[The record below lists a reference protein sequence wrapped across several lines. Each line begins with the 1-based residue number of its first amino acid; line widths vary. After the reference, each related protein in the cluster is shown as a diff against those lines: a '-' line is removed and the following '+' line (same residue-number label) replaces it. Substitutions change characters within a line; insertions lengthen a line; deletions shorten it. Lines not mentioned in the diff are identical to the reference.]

1 MSPYAVAI
9 ARARTSARRA
19 RQSAARLLEERSQDQ
34 ETLQALL
41 EAATVIETVLGILSS
56 QDAAVLA
63 QELYS
68 GEG

>member
-41 EAATVIETVLGILSS
+41 EAATGIETVLGILSS

>member
-41 EAATVIETVLGILSS
+41 EAATGIETVLGILSS
-56 QDAAVLA
+56 QHAAVLA

>member
-1 MSPYAVAI
+1 VSPYAVAI

-41 EAATVIETVLGILSS
+41 EAATGIETVLSILAS

-63 QELYS
+63 RELYS

>member
-1 MSPYAVAI
+1 MTQFTVAI

-19 RQSAARLLEERSQDQ
+19 RQSAARLLDERSQDH

-41 EAATVIETVLGILSS
+41 EAATGIETVLGILSK

-63 QELYS
+63 RELYS

>member
-41 EAATVIETVLGILSS
+41 EAATGIETVLGILAS

-63 QELYS
+63 RELYS

>member
-41 EAATVIETVLGILSS
+41 EAATCIEGLLHMLES
-56 QDAAVLA
+56 QDAAFLVK
-63 QELYS
+63 ELYS

>member
-1 MSPYAVAI
+1 MNPYAVAI

-41 EAATVIETVLGILSS
+41 EAATGIETVLGILSS

-63 QELYS
+63 RELYS

>member
-1 MSPYAVAI
+1 MNPYAVAI

-41 EAATVIETVLGILSS
+41 EAATGIETVLGILSS
-56 QDAAVLA
+56 QDAAYLA
-63 QELYS
+63 REMYRS
-68 GEG
+68 EG